1 MVVTHEGIEG
11 SLMKASLRLQVAA
24 IALVMAV
31 GLAGCTASS
40 ESEEPAPDS
49 TSSAESDANGE
60 DTEVDPDASGATD
73 AGIDVNNPPEA
84 IAAIEVP
91 LTQDEGTDS
100 MLIEVV
106 GMRHVEDVLVAT
118 FRFTAAGEDAGVE
131 PVKLFRQMGL
141 FWPSLIDYKN
151 LVRYDF
157 VQGLETDSAFVE
169 ARVGSP
175 MYGTATFA
183 YPEGADTV
191 DIIVNSA
198 LPPIA
203 DVPVP

>member
-1 MVVTHEGIEG
+1 
-11 SLMKASLRLQVAA
+11 
-24 IALVMAV
+24 
-31 GLAGCTASS
+31 
-40 ESEEPAPDS
+40 
-49 TSSAESDANGE
+49 
-60 DTEVDPDASGATD
+60 
-73 AGIDVNNPPEA
+73 
-84 IAAIEVP
+84 
-91 LTQDEGTDS
+91 

-106 GMRHVEDVLVAT
+106 GTRHVEDVLVVT

-131 PVKLFRQMGL
+131 PVTLFRQMGL

-157 VQGLETDSAFVE
+157 VRGLETDSGFVE

-183 YPEGADTV
+183 YPEGAENV
-191 DIIVNSA
+191 DIIINSG

>member
-1 MVVTHEGIEG
+1 
-11 SLMKASLRLQVAA
+11 MKAPLRLQAA
-24 IALVMAV
+24 AFALVIAF

-49 TSSAESDANGE
+49 TSTSSAESDANAE
-60 DTEVDPDASGATD
+60 DAEVDPDASGATA
-73 AGIDVNNPPEA
+73 AGIDLDNPPEA
-84 IAAIEVP
+84 IASIEVP
-91 LTQDEGTDS
+91 LTQDERTDS

-131 PVKLFRQMGL
+131 PVTLFRQMGL
-141 FWPSLIDYKN
+141 LWPSLIDYKN

-175 MYGTATFA
+175 MYATATFA
-183 YPEGADTV
+183 YPDGAETV
-191 DIIVNSA
+191 DVIVNTA